1 MGIWAKLWTKGQ
13 KNQQAAANYLRTQ
26 TLVED
31 ETTMKTM
38 PQGEALEQKCDELG
52 IDTSM
57 PCDFASRMPADEHV
71 LQERLI
77 AYECHQREG
86 RVVRLT
92 FWSSM
97 AALIS
102 SLAALVAAV
111 ASLLKG

>member
-1 MGIWAKLWTKGQ
+1 
-13 KNQQAAANYLRTQ
+13 
-26 TLVED
+26 
-31 ETTMKTM
+31 MKTL
-38 PQGEALEQKCDELG
+38 PQGEALERKCEELG

-57 PCDFASRMPADEHV
+57 PFDMASRMPADEQT
-71 LQERLI
+71 LQERLL
-77 AYECHQREG
+77 AYERHQREA

-111 ASLLKG
+111 ASLMR